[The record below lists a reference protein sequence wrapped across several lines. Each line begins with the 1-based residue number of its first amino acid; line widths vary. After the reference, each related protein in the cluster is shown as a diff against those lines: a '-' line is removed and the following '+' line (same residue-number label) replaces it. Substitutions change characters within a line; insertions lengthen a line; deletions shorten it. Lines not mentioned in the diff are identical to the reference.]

1 MSVSTAVMV
10 IILLEADDRWGW
22 LTVEAGLGD
31 TDGWWRTEV
40 EKILEADNDDDPDI
54 GKQW

>member
-1 MSVSTAVMV
+1 MV

-22 LTVEAGLGD
+22 LTVEAGVGD
-31 TDGWWRTEV
+31 TDVECWWRTEV

-54 GKQW
+54 GRQW